1 MCSNERLARAGFGS
15 YSVSTE
21 VIITGTDI
29 PAPSPVRSGLGLLV
43 RGGGLEGNLIKADAL
58 DSVTLG

>member
-1 MCSNERLARAGFGS
+1 M
-15 YSVSTE
+15 STE